1 MSGAALRR
9 AVQRVEALIEQSR
22 REQMVVLVSLTVDP
36 EEPGDG
42 LGWEKAYALDDDELR
57 RRYEADEDASWELAK
72 SEHHE
77 AYDEE
82 TGKQAAYGEVLA
94 ILREEASDAAEEGEG
109 DAIRAALDGLS
120 DMSTD
125 EFARG
130 ADRPLRD
137 RLARALGYGDADAY
151 YAAKGERR

>member
-1 MSGAALRR
+1 VTGAAISR
-9 AVQRVEALIEQSR
+9 AIQRVEVLIEESK
-22 REQMVVLVSLTVDP
+22 REQMVVLVSLTDDP
-36 EEPGDG
+36 EEPGHG
-42 LGWEKAYALDDDELR
+42 LGWERAYALEDDELQ
-57 RRYEADEDASWELAK
+57 RRYEADDDASWELAE

-94 ILREEASDAAEEGEG
+94 ILREEANEAAAEAEGE
-109 DAIRAALDGLS
+109 AIRAALDGLS

-137 RLARALGYGDADAY
+137 HLARSLGYADADAY
-151 YAAKGERR
+151 YAAKGERP